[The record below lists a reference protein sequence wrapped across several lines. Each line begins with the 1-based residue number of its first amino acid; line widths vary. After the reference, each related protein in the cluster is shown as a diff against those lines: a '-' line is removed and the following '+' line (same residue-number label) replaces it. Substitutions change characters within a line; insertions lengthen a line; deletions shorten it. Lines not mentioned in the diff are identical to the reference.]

1 MRLRGIVRTVLF
13 GGLALV
19 GAGFLACVG
28 GLAWFALTT
37 DPPAPLPRTT
47 VSDAALPAREVNGI
61 RLHLEV
67 HGPTGAP
74 VVIVLHGG
82 PGLDYRYLLPLRA
95 LADDY
100 QVVFYDQRG
109 SGLSP
114 RVPKAELTL
123 EQFVAELDAIGCMTS
138 PDAPFRLI
146 GHSWGAMLG
155 AAYLRDHG
163 ERVLQAV
170 FAEPGFLTP
179 ELGDRFLAEL
189 DRRSAPNVAAL
200 TAALRTASAALRLS
214 VPEGDE
220 DARLDFFFTEMSR
233 FDGEAPLSGYF
244 CGRQLSR
251 GKTESWRLGA
261 RALET
266 LLERAVDDDGRVT
279 LDLSPGPRTFPREVL
294 LVTGSCN
301 EIIGPA
307 VQAEHQR
314 LFRKARLTV
323 MQGAGHTM
331 FGERPDESLRLIRD
345 YFAAAPAAAGTADGA
360 AVPAAAG
367 IPDAK
372 RPCSRR

>member
-1 MRLRGIVRTVLF
+1 MRFRGIVRAVLL

-19 GAGFLACVG
+19 GVGLLSVAGALG
-28 GLAWFALTT
+28 WFALTT
-37 DPPAPLPRTT
+37 EPPAPLPRTT
-47 VSDAALPAREVNGI
+47 AGDPTLPARDVNGV

-114 RVPKAELTL
+114 RVPAAELTL
-123 EQFVAELDAIGCMTS
+123 EQFVADLDAIGCMTS
-138 PDAPFRLI
+138 PEAPFRLL
-146 GHSWGAMLG
+146 GHSWGAMLA
-155 AAYLRDHG
+155 AAYLEGHG

-189 DRRSAPNVAAL
+189 DRRSTPNVAAL
-200 TAALRTASAALRLS
+200 AAVLRTASAALRLS
-214 VPEGDE
+214 VPDGDD

-233 FDGEAPLSGYF
+233 FQGEAPLSGYF
-244 CGRQLSR
+244 CGRQMSR

-261 RALET
+261 RALRT
-266 LLERAVDDDGRVT
+266 LLESALAEDGRVA
-279 LDLSPGPRTFPREVL
+279 LDLSPGPRAFPREVL

-301 EIIGPA
+301 EIIGPE
-307 VQAEHQR
+307 VQAEHRR
-314 LFRKARLTV
+314 LFQRARLAV
-323 MQGAGHTM
+323 MTGVGHTM
-331 FGERPDESLRLIRD
+331 FGERPDEALRLVRD
-345 YFAAAPAAAGTADGA
+345 YFATAPEAASISRGAPEPAAAGT
-360 AVPAAAG
+360 PE
-367 IPDAK
+367 AK